1 MNTIMKKFI
10 RFLSYII
17 LPVALYRLVI
27 EWQTFRK
34 FIELLKSTVNSHND
48 FYQYLES
55 LDFRLDWLNRL
66 YSIQKIPK
74 EFQDFDED
82 ELYDITMRSM
92 LPMRSLIE
100 RTVLI
105 DVIGI
110 VVNRINQEYYSITL
124 TPANQRNLFGSVK
137 ATLVSGAITIIASIV
152 FLYI

>member
-1 MNTIMKKFI
+1 M
-10 RFLSYII
+10 
-17 LPVALYRLVI
+17 
-27 EWQTFRK
+27 
-34 FIELLKSTVNSHND
+34 
-48 FYQYLES
+48 
-55 LDFRLDWLNRL
+55 NRL

-137 ATLVSGAITIIASIV
+137 AVLVSGLITLIASIV